1 MCVHSFE
8 AIGAVVPEISCSQT
22 NWNTDSWSS
31 KLWKPILANRDGIC
45 KIGDIHVDH
54 MTIEILCAD
63 LCDIWAKFVGVT
75 ERNVFCK
82 NRPHGGAIPGLSRK
96 CGSEV
101 HCWHPRSV
109 CAQFHSNRT
118 SGPGDYA
125 FTDGLTH
132 THTDGRTHTRTDTH
146 TDTVQNIVSPHAF
159 GLVETIILS
168 GV

>member
-1 MCVHSFE
+1 MSRRARLPTLCLPRSICLLSLSLLALIAQTCTHTELWCSSV
-8 AIGAVVPEISCSQT
+8 GAPTRTLTRAFFGVAWHLAS
-22 NWNTDSWSS
+22 WN
-31 KLWKPILANRDGIC
+31 GIC
-45 KIGDIHVDH
+45 KIGDMCVDH

-125 FTDGLTH
+125 VTDGH
-132 THTDGRTHTRTDTH
+132 THTRTRCKT
-146 TDTVQNIVSPHAF
+146 
-159 GLVETIILS
+159 
-168 GV
+168 